1 MTYKEVNDRLTKV
14 QSALNQLKSGKLDS
28 APVKTQ
34 AQLEII
40 KESLQKKLTT
50 LKEAEET
57 MFVSTKGG
65 STKAVAMD
73 SKTAMDLKKDPS
85 ITGIE
90 SAKGK
95 TIKEEEITVEQNQ
108 EIAKKVGKA
117 LANSLRKVG
126 DELDTMKARNF
137 NPTNDASY
145 FDIYVEYKASDKT
158 DDFKFAIKDG
168 ILSLQGKELGA
179 VGFLPSGEIQI
190 HTEIIE
196 AALIKHFELDMK
208 EDMRSKDKEFEKSRE
223 ADRLEKHPESDT
235 IKKIQ
240 ALIGKE
246 KSLGETEDE
255 ANTSGAVGAYLTP
268 NAFGKKKKK
277 DKLYEDPSYID
288 IIGQFA
294 ALMATG
300 YTAYQAVEKL
310 GDGNGDISIDS
321 IKKAIHKYSA
331 PKNEDA
337 EEVIN
342 TDDDFEREQLAQLA
356 TRNED
361 AEEDAKN
368 DADYEAG
375 WNDDPRQDE
384 DLDVG
389 HQDDEPSMLGASA
402 LETAEYAAKLYK
414 KLQRYDQQDG
424 EVDFPNWWQK
434 KLILARDY
442 MSAAYHYLD
451 SEEKQ
456 PALDQLALESVVKEE
471 NTDKEMGHNNARDIM
486 GYLRGK
492 IYPHLNDQ
500 ELEEF
505 RKVMYDH
512 FKDPVNENL
521 NEGTELYDRN
531 GIQIKRFSGGPKGL
545 MVQVTL
551 GTEIVSL
558 GDTLVIPASEY
569 PNLVRAMQSVQG
581 DLKDMSRQI
590 PRDKNM
596 DENVDRVAGGY
607 PYRVEGNKAVITEPM
622 DDATKERIIKRCED
636 AGYHCAPNQAG
647 GITITLKKGTYE
659 GQGMNE
665 RLNGDQQEAL
675 IELQNVL
682 DQAAELADEARE
694 IVREK
699 FPNQL
704 SRGDAYGIFN
714 FGTSGNQYDH
724 TLESMISDI
733 EEEAGEDQGDDMDE
747 GVAKTKKAHDKVV
760 SIMKDL
766 AKKYREGDKS
776 VVDQLKLL
784 TINKKKLEAML
795 DKDVAGIGV
804 DQEVTEI

>member
-14 QSALNQLKSGKLDS
+14 QTALNQLKSGKLDS
-28 APVKTQ
+28 APIKTQ

-73 SKTAMDLKKDPS
+73 SKTAMGLKKDPS

-196 AALIKHFELDMK
+196 AALIKHFESDMK

-471 NTDKEMGHNNARDIM
+471 NTDKETGHNNARDIM

-590 PRDKNM
+590 PRNKNM
-596 DENVDRVAGGY
+596 GENVDRVAGGY

-795 DKDVAGIGV
+795 DKEVAGIGV

>member
-14 QSALNQLKSGKLDS
+14 QTALNQLKSGKLDS

-50 LKEAEET
+50 LKEAKET

-73 SKTAMDLKKDPS
+73 SKTAMGLKKDPS

-196 AALIKHFELDMK
+196 AALIKHFESDMK

-456 PALDQLALESVVKEE
+456 PALDQLALESVVKE
-471 NTDKEMGHNNARDIM
+471 
-486 GYLRGK
+486 
-492 IYPHLNDQ
+492 
-500 ELEEF
+500 
-505 RKVMYDH
+505 
-512 FKDPVNENL
+512 
-521 NEGTELYDRN
+521 GTELYDRN

-590 PRDKNM
+590 PRNKNM
-596 DENVDRVAGGY
+596 GENVDRVAGGY

-795 DKDVAGIGV
+795 DKDVAGLGV

>member
-14 QSALNQLKSGKLDS
+14 QTALNKLKSGKIDL

-40 KESLQKKLTT
+40 KESLQKKLIT
-50 LKEAEET
+50 LKEREQT
-57 MFVSTKGG
+57 MFVKTKGG
-65 STKAVAMD
+65 DDEVVTLDKKEAD
-73 SKTAMDLKKDPS
+73 KLKKDTD
-85 ITGIE
+85 IIGIKT
-90 SAKGK
+90 AKGE

-137 NPTNDASY
+137 NPTNDTNY
-145 FDIYVEYKASDKT
+145 FDIYVEYKASDKS

-196 AALIKHFELDMK
+196 AALIKHFESDMK

-223 ADRLEKHPESDT
+223 AARLEKHPESDT

-240 ALIGKE
+240 ALLGKE

-337 EEVIN
+337 EE
-342 TDDDFEREQLAQLA
+342 
-356 TRNED
+356 
-361 AEEDAKN
+361 DAKN

-375 WNDDPRQDE
+375 WHDNPRKDE
-384 DLDVG
+384 DVDVG

-414 KLQRYDQQDG
+414 KLQRYDQHDG

-456 PALDQLALESVVKEE
+456 PALDQLALESVVKEGRGDME
-471 NTDKEMGHNNARDIM
+471 RIVDLITDKAAESGFTVQEEAMEVMEAIGEYYEINFEFGRLGDSLEEGEGNEKAIKGQELVDYIM
-486 GYLRGK
+486 GNWNWSEEKTLHWLGNNFGKNKKPQTPKEEDQDYIDYLRRSGRNKYAKELVARSSGK
-492 IYPHLNDQ
+492 LKEETLQ
-500 ELEEF
+500 E
-505 RKVMYDH
+505 
-512 FKDPVNENL
+512 
-521 NEGTELYDRN
+521 EL
-531 GIQIKRFSGGPKGL
+531 
-545 MVQVTL
+545 T
-551 GTEIVSL
+551 
-558 GDTLVIPASEY
+558 
-569 PNLVRAMQSVQG
+569 
-581 DLKDMSRQI
+581 
-590 PRDKNM
+590 
-596 DENVDRVAGGY
+596 
-607 PYRVEGNKAVITEPM
+607 
-622 DDATKERIIKRCED
+622 
-636 AGYHCAPNQAG
+636 
-647 GITITLKKGTYE
+647 
-659 GQGMNE
+659 
-665 RLNGDQQEAL
+665 GDQREAL
-675 IELQNVL
+675 MDLQNVL
-682 DQAAELADEARE
+682 DQAANLGDEARE
-694 IVREK
+694 IVKDHFPRE
-699 FPNQL
+699 L
-704 SRGDAYGIFN
+704 SAGEAYDVFS
-714 FGTSGNQYDH
+714 FGSSSNRYDK
-724 TLESMISDI
+724 TLESLIEDI
-733 EEEAGEDQGDDMDE
+733 ELAAEDDDMDDLDE
-747 GVAKTKKAHDKVV
+747 GVAKTKKAHDQVV
-760 SIMKDL
+760 TIMKDL
-766 AKKYREGDKS
+766 AKKYKAGDKS
-776 VVDQLKLL
+776 VVDQLKSL
-784 TINKKKLEAML
+784 TATKKKLEAML
-795 DKDVAGIGV
+795 DKDVAGTGV

>member
-1 MTYKEVNDRLTKV
+1 
-14 QSALNQLKSGKLDS
+14 
-28 APVKTQ
+28 
-34 AQLEII
+34 
-40 KESLQKKLTT
+40 
-50 LKEAEET
+50 
-57 MFVSTKGG
+57 
-65 STKAVAMD
+65 
-73 SKTAMDLKKDPS
+73 
-85 ITGIE
+85 
-90 SAKGK
+90 
-95 TIKEEEITVEQNQ
+95 
-108 EIAKKVGKA
+108 
-117 LANSLRKVG
+117 
-126 DELDTMKARNF
+126 
-137 NPTNDASY
+137 
-145 FDIYVEYKASDKT
+145 
-158 DDFKFAIKDG
+158 
-168 ILSLQGKELGA
+168 
-179 VGFLPSGEIQI
+179 
-190 HTEIIE
+190 
-196 AALIKHFELDMK
+196 
-208 EDMRSKDKEFEKSRE
+208 
-223 ADRLEKHPESDT
+223 
-235 IKKIQ
+235 
-240 ALIGKE
+240 
-246 KSLGETEDE
+246 
-255 ANTSGAVGAYLTP
+255 
-268 NAFGKKKKK
+268 
-277 DKLYEDPSYID
+277 
-288 IIGQFA
+288 
-294 ALMATG
+294 
-300 YTAYQAVEKL
+300 
-310 GDGNGDISIDS
+310 
-321 IKKAIHKYSA
+321 
-331 PKNEDA
+331 
-337 EEVIN
+337 
-342 TDDDFEREQLAQLA
+342 
-356 TRNED
+356 
-361 AEEDAKN
+361 
-368 DADYEAG
+368 
-375 WNDDPRQDE
+375 
-384 DLDVG
+384 
-389 HQDDEPSMLGASA
+389 
-402 LETAEYAAKLYK
+402 
-414 KLQRYDQQDG
+414 
-424 EVDFPNWWQK
+424 
-434 KLILARDY
+434 
-442 MSAAYHYLD
+442 
-451 SEEKQ
+451 
-456 PALDQLALESVVKEE
+456 
-471 NTDKEMGHNNARDIM
+471 
-486 GYLRGK
+486 
-492 IYPHLNDQ
+492 
-500 ELEEF
+500 
-505 RKVMYDH
+505 
-512 FKDPVNENL
+512 
-521 NEGTELYDRN
+521 
-531 GIQIKRFSGGPKGL
+531 

-795 DKDVAGIGV
+795 DKDVAGLGV

>member
-795 DKDVAGIGV
+795 DKDVAGLGV

>member
-14 QSALNQLKSGKLDS
+14 QTALNQLKSGKLDS

-73 SKTAMDLKKDPS
+73 SKTAMGLKKDPS

-196 AALIKHFELDMK
+196 AALIKHFESDMK

-456 PALDQLALESVVKEE
+456 PALDQLALESVVKE
-471 NTDKEMGHNNARDIM
+471 
-486 GYLRGK
+486 
-492 IYPHLNDQ
+492 
-500 ELEEF
+500 
-505 RKVMYDH
+505 
-512 FKDPVNENL
+512 
-521 NEGTELYDRN
+521 GTELYDRN

-590 PRDKNM
+590 PRNKNM
-596 DENVDRVAGGY
+596 GENVDRVAGGY

-795 DKDVAGIGV
+795 DKDVAGLGV

>member
-14 QSALNQLKSGKLDS
+14 QTALNQLKSGKLDS
-28 APVKTQ
+28 APIKTQ

-795 DKDVAGIGV
+795 DKDVAGLGV

>member
-456 PALDQLALESVVKEE
+456 PALDQLALESVVKE
-471 NTDKEMGHNNARDIM
+471 
-486 GYLRGK
+486 
-492 IYPHLNDQ
+492 
-500 ELEEF
+500 
-505 RKVMYDH
+505 
-512 FKDPVNENL
+512 
-521 NEGTELYDRN
+521 GTELYDRN

-647 GITITLKKGTYE
+647 GVTITLKKGTYE

-795 DKDVAGIGV
+795 DKDVAGLGV

>member
-14 QSALNQLKSGKLDS
+14 QTALNQLKSGKLDS
-28 APVKTQ
+28 APIKTQ

-73 SKTAMDLKKDPS
+73 SKTAMGLKKDPS

-196 AALIKHFELDMK
+196 AALIKHFESDMK

-456 PALDQLALESVVKEE
+456 PALDQLALESVVKE
-471 NTDKEMGHNNARDIM
+471 
-486 GYLRGK
+486 
-492 IYPHLNDQ
+492 
-500 ELEEF
+500 
-505 RKVMYDH
+505 
-512 FKDPVNENL
+512 
-521 NEGTELYDRN
+521 GTELYDRN

-590 PRDKNM
+590 PRNKNM
-596 DENVDRVAGGY
+596 GENVDRVAGGY

-795 DKDVAGIGV
+795 DKDVAGLGV

>member
-14 QSALNQLKSGKLDS
+14 QTALNQLKSGKLDS
-28 APVKTQ
+28 TPVKTQ

-50 LKEAEET
+50 LKEQEQT
-57 MFVSTKGG
+57 MFVKTKGG
-65 STKAVAMD
+65 DDEVVTLDKKEAD
-73 SKTAMDLKKDPS
+73 KLKKDTD
-85 ITGIE
+85 IVGIKT
-90 SAKGK
+90 AKGK
-95 TIKEEEITVEQNQ
+95 TIKEEEITVEQNH

-117 LANSLRKVG
+117 LADSLRKVG

-168 ILSLQGKELGA
+168 VLSLQGKELGA

-196 AALIKHFELDMK
+196 AALIKHFESDMK

-337 EEVIN
+337 EE
-342 TDDDFEREQLAQLA
+342 
-356 TRNED
+356 
-361 AEEDAKN
+361 DAKN

-375 WNDDPRQDE
+375 WHDDPRQDE
-384 DLDVG
+384 DTDVG

-456 PALDQLALESVVKEE
+456 PALDQLALESVVKEGRGDME
-471 NTDKEMGHNNARDIM
+471 RIVDLITDRAAESGFSEQEEAQEVIEAIQDYYKLGEQKEV
-486 GYLRGK
+486 
-492 IYPHLNDQ
+492 
-500 ELEEF
+500 E
-505 RKVMYDH
+505 
-512 FKDPVNENL
+512 
-521 NEGTELYDRN
+521 
-531 GIQIKRFSGGPKGL
+531 
-545 MVQVTL
+545 
-551 GTEIVSL
+551 
-558 GDTLVIPASEY
+558 
-569 PNLVRAMQSVQG
+569 
-581 DLKDMSRQI
+581 
-590 PRDKNM
+590 
-596 DENVDRVAGGY
+596 ENVDKVLAGY
-607 PYRVEGNKAVITEPM
+607 PYRRHGNKVIISEPM
-622 DDATKERIIKRCED
+622 DDAAKERIIKRCKD

-647 GITITLKKGTYE
+647 GITITLKDGMYE
-659 GQGMNE
+659 GEKPLQE
-665 RLNGDQQEAL
+665 KLSGDQREAL
-675 IELQNVL
+675 MDLQNVL
-682 DQAAELADEARE
+682 DQAAQLGDEARQ
-694 IVREK
+694 IVKDHFPRE
-699 FPNQL
+699 L
-704 SRGDAYGIFN
+704 SAGEAYDVFS
-714 FGTSGNQYDH
+714 FGSSSNSYDK
-724 TLESMISDI
+724 TLESLIGDI
-733 EEEAGEDQGDDMDE
+733 EMAAEDDDDDYLEESRKDNDALFPDNPRLPQIKTLADKIVSIVKAEAAKGELGYIKTMEEIRYQQEHDFERTPEWNKAKGIRSDFDDYGSDTNE

-760 SIMKDL
+760 TIMKDL
-766 AKKYREGDKS
+766 AKKYKAGDKS
-776 VVDQLKLL
+776 VVDQLKSL
-784 TINKKKLEAML
+784 TATKKKLEAML

>member
-647 GITITLKKGTYE
+647 GVTITLKKGTYE

-795 DKDVAGIGV
+795 DKDVAGLGV

>member
-647 GITITLKKGTYE
+647 GVTITLKKGTYE

>member
-14 QSALNQLKSGKLDS
+14 QTALNQLKSGKLDS
-28 APVKTQ
+28 APIKTQ

-50 LKEAEET
+50 LKEAKET

-73 SKTAMDLKKDPS
+73 SKTAMGLKKDPS

-196 AALIKHFELDMK
+196 AALIKHFESDMK

-456 PALDQLALESVVKEE
+456 PALDQLALESVVKE
-471 NTDKEMGHNNARDIM
+471 
-486 GYLRGK
+486 
-492 IYPHLNDQ
+492 
-500 ELEEF
+500 
-505 RKVMYDH
+505 
-512 FKDPVNENL
+512 
-521 NEGTELYDRN
+521 GTELYDRN

-590 PRDKNM
+590 PRNKNM
-596 DENVDRVAGGY
+596 GENVDRVAGGY

-795 DKDVAGIGV
+795 DKDVAGLGV